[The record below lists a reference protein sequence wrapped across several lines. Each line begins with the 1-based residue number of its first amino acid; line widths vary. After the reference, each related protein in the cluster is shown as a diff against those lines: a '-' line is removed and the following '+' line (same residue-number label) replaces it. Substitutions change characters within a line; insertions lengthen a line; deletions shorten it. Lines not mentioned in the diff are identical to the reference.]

1 VILNIYKDTPL
12 SPQTDDNNSNKFYT
26 NLNQSLDGAHVP
38 AHIKNQQP
46 PISKVWGSAVLTIPS
61 PDVRII

>member
-1 VILNIYKDTPL
+1 MIQNIYKDIPL
-12 SPQTDDNNSNKFYT
+12 SSQTDDNDSNKFYT
-26 NLNQSLDGAHVP
+26 NLNQSLDGTSVP